1 MFVTTMQLE
10 SACKDGSCMQSP
22 F

>member
-1 MFVTTMQLE
+1 MFVTTMQLD